1 MRQNEDVIA
10 LYSRKSKFTG
20 KGESIGNQVELG
32 KEYVRVH
39 FGDAAVDKIV
49 VYEDEGFSGGN
60 LNRPAFKRMMD
71 AAKKRQFKAIIV
83 YRLDRISRNVS
94 DFSGLIEELARLDI
108 SFISIKEQF
117 DTSTPMGRAMMYI
130 ASVFSQLE
138 RETIAERIR
147 DNMHELAKTGRWLGG
162 TTPTGFE
169 SEAIKSITVD
179 GKTKKACKL
188 KLVPEEADIVK
199 TIFDLYVETDSLT
212 LTEAALIKQGFKT
225 KNGKYFTRFSVKAIL
240 QNPVYMVA
248 DQEAYDFFIKNDT
261 DLFSEHDAF
270 DGVHGMMAYN
280 RTDQEKGRA
289 SISLPPSEW
298 IVSVGKHPGLIPGKV
313 WVQVQE
319 SLERNKSKSFRK
331 PRSNEALL
339 TGLLFCSCGERMYP
353 KMSKRKT
360 ADGKVIY
367 TYVCKM
373 KERSQR
379 TVCNSKNANGNTL
392 DMAIIEQ
399 VKMLADD
406 KETFVSQL
414 EQSRKFYTGNRM
426 DYEQRI
432 SDMRKEKAETEKKI
446 NSLVD
451 SLVEM
456 GDSPAKAHVTKRIE
470 QLNEEYQSLEK
481 RIQELEGLTTQ
492 HALSDVEFDLM
503 RQLLTVFKDG
513 IDEMTIEQK
522 RAAIRTIVRKVIWD
536 GVNAHVVLFGV
547 QDDEIEYPEIASAAS
562 DNTDDEDDND
572 ELVAF
577 SDVDY
582 EDDDTEDDRLG
593 KTNPLSAS
601 KTHWGEDSK
610 CYPLTDA
617 FMVPNQYPQSR
628 KEPRWRILAQ
638 VSENMYILCSA
649 LDGCVRYA
657 PMYIHS
663 FRPIAPRKILEAQ
676 LFNQQYQ
683 NYEDIPNVPDRLRWC
698 RHHMGLMQKEV
709 AELIGISRGHYIDF
723 EVGYVDYYP
732 KEIVDKLAELYGVPV
747 DDLLDD
753 YNRFLYKG
761 QGKMIRE
768 YRESLGLKKKP
779 FARLM
784 GISPNLLRAWED
796 HQKRMNINSWNKY
809 FKGKIKA

>member
-179 GKTKKACKL
+179 G
-188 KLVPEEADIVK
+188 
-199 TIFDLYVETDSLT
+199 
-212 LTEAALIKQGFKT
+212 KT

-610 CYPLTDA
+610 
-617 FMVPNQYPQSR
+617 
-628 KEPRWRILAQ
+628 
-638 VSENMYILCSA
+638 
-649 LDGCVRYA
+649 
-657 PMYIHS
+657 
-663 FRPIAPRKILEAQ
+663 
-676 LFNQQYQ
+676 
-683 NYEDIPNVPDRLRWC
+683 
-698 RHHMGLMQKEV
+698 
-709 AELIGISRGHYIDF
+709 
-723 EVGYVDYYP
+723 
-732 KEIVDKLAELYGVPV
+732 
-747 DDLLDD
+747 
-753 YNRFLYKG
+753 
-761 QGKMIRE
+761 
-768 YRESLGLKKKP
+768 
-779 FARLM
+779 
-784 GISPNLLRAWED
+784 
-796 HQKRMNINSWNKY
+796 
-809 FKGKIKA
+809 